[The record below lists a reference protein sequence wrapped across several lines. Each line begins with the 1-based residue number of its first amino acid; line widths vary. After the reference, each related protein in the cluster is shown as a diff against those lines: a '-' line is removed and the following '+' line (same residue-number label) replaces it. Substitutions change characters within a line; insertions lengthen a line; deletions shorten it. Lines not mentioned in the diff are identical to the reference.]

1 MIKTSSGER
10 VDVLVADNRN
20 KTAFGN
26 TLVHTQLSPLPFRD
40 HSNVTNIFSIWTKL
54 SSIYM
59 QVVCCEGNAGVWHY

>member
-1 MIKTSSGER
+1 MHICFTCVCVQKGAQRLMIKTSSGER

-40 HSNVTNIFSIWTKL
+40 HSNVTNIFSI
-54 SSIYM
+54 
-59 QVVCCEGNAGVWHY
+59 